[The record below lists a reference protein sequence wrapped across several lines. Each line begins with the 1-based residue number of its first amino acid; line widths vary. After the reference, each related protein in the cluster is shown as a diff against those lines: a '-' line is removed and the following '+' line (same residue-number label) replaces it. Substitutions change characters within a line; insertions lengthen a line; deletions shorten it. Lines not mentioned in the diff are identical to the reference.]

1 MGRAAGSGGGEELAR
16 RGGAFG
22 ALSAEALC
30 AKAEA
35 TPAHFWRRY
44 WAGGRTSARRA
55 CRQRSDQRSKR
66 TMTVKTL
73 VLFPDTNL
81 FVQCRALSEIDWT
94 DLKEF
99 DEINLI
105 VSRPIQSEIDNQKNK
120 GRDRLG
126 RRARETS
133 SLFREIILGS
143 EEFKEIRA
151 ATPIVR
157 LFVRPELKVNA
168 ELSDR
173 LNYQERDDQLVG
185 TAHAFQCEH
194 SDIDVRVL
202 TDDTGPMAS
211 AKMVGLSVLPIPN
224 NWLLPPENTETEK
237 KINTLTQEVSR
248 YKRAEPDFQLK
259 WLNSSNEEISAIN
272 IEMIRYIE
280 ITKSQAT
287 ELMAKI
293 VERFPLSKD
302 FGSNEPSERQSEI
315 PVFGNLRMKEIF
327 VPATAEEIAK
337 YRDEYPKWL
346 QCCEDIIRNYHKT
359 QQQHAVAPSFTFQA
373 TNTGTRPAKH
383 VLVTF
388 FTKGDFSI
396 LPPTSGDK
404 KKSKKGALTFP
415 APDTADRALAKCRS
429 ALSKS

>member
-1 MGRAAGSGGGEELAR
+1 MS
-16 RGGAFG
+16 
-22 ALSAEALC
+22 
-30 AKAEA
+30 
-35 TPAHFWRRY
+35 
-44 WAGGRTSARRA
+44 
-55 CRQRSDQRSKR
+55 QRLGP
-66 TMTVKTL
+66 L
-73 VLFPDTNL
+73 V
-81 FVQCRALSEIDWT
+81 
-94 DLKEF
+94 LKEF

-126 RRARETS
+126 RKARETS

-404 KKSKKGALTFP
+404 KKSKKEH
-415 APDTADRALAKCRS
+415 
-429 ALSKS
+429 